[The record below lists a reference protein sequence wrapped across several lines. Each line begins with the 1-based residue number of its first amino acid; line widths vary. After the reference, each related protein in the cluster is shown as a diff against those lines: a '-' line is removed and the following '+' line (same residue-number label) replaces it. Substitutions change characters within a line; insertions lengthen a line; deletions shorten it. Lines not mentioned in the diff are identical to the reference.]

1 MKQKLKVAGVY
12 YYDVN
17 LDPKIQHA
25 VSEPYGL
32 EKILAIAEQKGH
44 ETELFLPIMMKEGIT
59 KNLSEPEII
68 SNIIHYEPDL
78 VCFSLY
84 TCQYPAGK
92 RIAAEIKSNNPHIIT
107 IAGNRYPSFMM
118 QTEKFT
124 IKEPFDFLVFNEG
137 EETFSELLEEICKEN
152 NSKEKNNNE
161 NGDYNKIKGMA
172 FKHNGTTV
180 FTGHRPRIKKI
191 DSFPP
196 AKRFEIVLQQ
206 SYQGISIPPLS
217 SNPHYALMEYSR
229 GCYGEC
235 SFCDNSQVWGKT
247 LTFREPQK
255 VVEELHELKQKGVE
269 TVYFIDLNFTAVPS
283 KARELC
289 QEMLKSNLNLSW
301 YCMSNIETA
310 VGQKELLELMKKAGC
325 YKIAW
330 GIESTNNTSLHQMNK
345 KISGKTLRAEQAQ
358 LVLEDSL
365 QAGMLNQGYY
375 IIGFPWETAESIA
388 KDAEKL
394 KHLPLHQLNVGIFT
408 PIPLSSFFHQG
419 LELDSD
425 LEKHDRNH
433 LVYRHQTLDHQT
445 LKFLQEKVHSE
456 FYNSSEYLN
465 RVRTSCEIDF
475 SFQKAFNDY
484 FSFLGKEMRV

>member
-1 MKQKLKVAGVY
+1 MKVAGIY
-12 YYDVN
+12 WYDTV

-32 EKILAIAEQKGH
+32 ERILAIAEQKGH
-44 ETELFLPIMMKEGIT
+44 ETELFLPIMIKERIT
-59 KNLSEPEII
+59 TNLSEQEII
-68 SNIIHYEPDL
+68 NNIIRYEPDL

-92 RIAAEIKSNNPHIIT
+92 RIAAEIKNHNPKTIT

-124 IKEPFDFLVFNEG
+124 FKEPFDFIVFNEG
-137 EETFSELLEEICKEN
+137 EETFNELLEEIE
-152 NSKEKNNNE
+152 KEKDNERDNNRNNQNGNE
-161 NGDYNKIKGMA
+161 YNQIKGLA
-172 FKHNGTTV
+172 FKHHETTV
-180 FTGHRPRIKKI
+180 LTNPRPRIRNI

-206 SYQGISIPPLS
+206 SYQGISIPSLS

-247 LTFREPQK
+247 LTFREPKK
-255 VVEELHELKQKGVE
+255 VVEELQELKQKGADM
-269 TVYFIDLNFTAVPS
+269 VYFIDLNFTAVPS

-310 VGQKELLELMKKAGC
+310 DGQKELLHLMKKAGC

-330 GIESTNNTSLHQMNK
+330 GIESTNNASLHQMNK

-358 LVLEDSL
+358 LVLESSF

-388 KDAEKL
+388 RDAQEL

-408 PIPLSSFFHQG
+408 PIPLSNLFHQG

-433 LVYRHQTLDHQT
+433 LVYRHQTLNHQT
-445 LKFLQEKVHSE
+445 LKFLQEKMHRE
-456 FYNSSEYLN
+456 FYDSPEYLK

-475 SFQKAFNDY
+475 RFQKAFNDY
-484 FSFLGKEMRV
+484 FQFLGKEMKI